1 MENNEKIIRLESD
14 MKHVNEQLKEH
25 DKKINELSDVYIAL
39 TKVNDKVDVIDSDVK
54 EIKTDLKKYKSKPAE
69 RIDNIVTSIISVLI
83 GGLIGYFLTQ
93 IGLK

>member
-1 MENNEKIIRLESD
+1 MESNEKLIRLEAD

-54 EIKTDLKKYKSKPAE
+54 EIKNDLNKYKSKPAE
-69 RIDNIVTSIISVLI
+69 RIDNIINTIVVALL
-83 GGLIGYFLTQ
+83 GGLVGFFLSK